1 MTSDPAPSRIIN
13 TSAKTAF
20 LPLGVVRKGR
30 SRTWLG
36 DHGWW
41 LILVEFQPSSWSQG
55 TYLNV
60 GAMWLWYAKDHF
72 SFDVDFR
79 ASKFVEY
86 HNDPQF
92 HLAIQPL
99 IRLAVQKVKTF
110 RRDFS
115 SIRTV
120 AQYYKRKS
128 RRDCWEL
135 YNGAI
140 ARGLAGDLARASTLL
155 SRFAAIQDERD
166 WIKAAQAVARRFLA
180 VTDSPDRFAAEAA
193 EEIQRARR
201 LLKLPQLPDIRW

>member
-13 TSAKTAF
+13 TSAKAAF

-60 GAMWLWYAKDHF
+60 GAMWLWCAKDHF

-99 IRLAVQKVKTF
+99 IRLAVEKVKTF

-115 SIRTV
+115 SIRKV
-120 AQYYKRKS
+120 AQYYRRKS
-128 RRDCWEL
+128 RTNCWEL
-135 YNGAI
+135 YDGAI
-140 ARGLAGDLARASTLL
+140 ALGLAGDLARASTLL
-155 SRFAAIQDERD
+155 SQFASIQDEPD
-166 WIKAAQAVARRFLA
+166 WIKAAQAVARRFLT

-201 LLKLPQLPDIRW
+201 LLRLPQLPDIRW